1 MTTPS
6 DDDLTTLITARLAL
20 SGVDLGQ
27 LPTVADPITGSP
39 TREQALESLRTF
51 LAGPLVDGVRTG
63 STVVPIN
70 QWRPPVKGGPYPL
83 ALAQQK
89 AVPTEYPSIT
99 QAWTGQVDQ

>member
-20 SGVDLGQ
+20 AGVDLDR
-27 LPTVADPITGSP
+27 LPKLPDPITGSP
-39 TREQALESLRTF
+39 TREQALESLRSF

-63 STVVPIN
+63 STVVAIN
-70 QWRPPVKGGPYPL
+70 RWRPPTAAGKDEL
-83 ALAQQK
+83 ALAQQE

-99 QAWTGQVDQ
+99 QAWTDQVQR